1 MARTYHLSIYK
12 LIHIN
17 LGYLEDYLKKKKTLK
32 IELRELIKPL

>member
-1 MARTYHLSIYK
+1 MARTYHLLIYK

-17 LGYLEDYLKKKKTLK
+17 LGYLEDYLKKKTLK